1 MHNRIGSWT
10 SVSFYSIPLS
20 IPLQELRALV
30 YLMRERERERE
41 KCKSECKEEA
51 KGSNL
56 EQKTESHHF
65 IFDYSGAAAGLAGP
79 RPGP

>member
-10 SVSFYSIPLS
+10 SVAFYSIPLS

-30 YLMRERERERE
+30 YLMRERERNAKVNAKKKQRVRIS
-41 KCKSECKEEA
+41 CKKA
-51 KGSNL
+51 
-56 EQKTESHHF
+56 ESHHF